1 MARTIL
7 LLILLCAGIFL
18 LLGGASWGHFGG
30 HGYSYMSGEHQSYS
44 NSLQLNH

>member
-7 LLILLCAGIFL
+7 LLILLCTGIFL

-30 HGYSYMSGEHQSYS
+30 HGHSYMSGDHQRYS
-44 NSLQLNH
+44 SSLRLDH